1 MRWRKMEDY
10 VVLTASH
17 WVYLLVIIMILVFIV
32 FRREVV
38 VPSLVGIFILGLL
51 AAQGQ
56 GVVDSF
62 INGLQTIFASLLNAG
77 VELFDIMLIIT
88 LMVAMLKSLQAQG
101 ADVLMVAPVKKLMV
115 NPTAAFFVLGIM
127 TYIAATFFW
136 PTPTT
141 ALVGVVLIP
150 VAIRMGLPAMGAAV
164 SISLFGHGM
173 ALSGDLVIQG
183 ATKLTASSANVA
195 MGEILSYTALFS
207 FIVGGAAIAIAFYT
221 IRRDMKRG
229 ILQAPKP
236 SDSANFSSSESN
248 SEKEADSSSKDSP
261 QQGKYA
267 KLFAILVPVVLLMVV
282 SILMF
287 RAIFDRE
294 NVISGGDATGFMGGT
309 ALVLLVLATFG
320 HEGSNGFE
328 KIIDHLREGFYFA
341 IKIFA
346 PVIPIAGFFFLGNPE
361 SAESIL
367 GEGTPGFLF
376 DWGQMIATSLGDSP
390 IITSFGIALVGILG
404 GLDGSG
410 FSGLP
415 LTGAL
420 SAAIGAA
427 PGLNVAILASLGQ
440 IAGIFVGGGT
450 LAAWAFGVAADSG
463 VSGVKPVDLVRRN
476 FIPVMVG
483 LFIACIVGI
492 LLM

>member
-1 MRWRKMEDY
+1 MEGH

-17 WVYLLVIIMILVFIV
+17 WVYLAVIVMILVFIV

-38 VPSLVGIFILGLL
+38 VPSLMGIFTLGIL

-56 GVVDSF
+56 GVTNSF
-62 INGLQTIFASLLNAG
+62 INGLQTVFEALLNAG
-77 VELFDIMLIIT
+77 VELFDIMLIIA
-88 LMVAMLKSLQAQG
+88 LMVAMLKSLQSQG

-115 NPTAAFFVLGIM
+115 TPTTAFFVLGIM

-164 SISLFGHGM
+164 AISLFGHGM
-173 ALSGDLVIQG
+173 ALSGDLIIQG
-183 ATKLTASSANVA
+183 ATKLTASSAGVST
-195 MGEILSYTALFS
+195 GEILTYTALFS
-207 FIVGGAAIAIAFYT
+207 VIVGGVAIAIAFYT

-229 ILQAPKP
+229 ILVATMPGE
-236 SDSANFSSSESN
+236 SESFSTTEAGTEKDTSSP
-248 SEKEADSSSKDSP
+248 SEENAE
-261 QQGKYA
+261 QGKHA
-267 KLFAILVPVVLLMVV
+267 RLFAILVPAVLLIVV
-282 SILMF
+282 SIMMF
-287 RAIFDRE
+287 RAIFDRD
-294 NVISGGDATGFMGGT
+294 NVISGGDATGFLGGT
-309 ALVLLVLATFG
+309 AIILLVLSTFG
-320 HEGSNGFE
+320 HEGSKGFE
-328 KIIDHLREGFYFA
+328 KVIDHLREGFYFA

-346 PVIPIAGFFFLGNPE
+346 PVIPIAGFFFLGNPDN
-361 SAESIL
+361 AVAIL
-367 GEGTPGFLF
+367 GEETPGFLF
-376 DWGQMIATSLGDSP
+376 DWGQIIATSLGDSAF
-390 IITSFGIALVGILG
+390 ITSFGIALVGILG

-420 SAAIGAA
+420 SAAVGTA

-440 IAGIFVGGGT
+440 VAGIFVGGGT
-450 LAAWAFGVAADSG
+450 IAAWAFGVAADSG

-483 LFIACIVGI
+483 LFVACLVGI
-492 LLM
+492 FLM

>member
-1 MRWRKMEDY
+1 MDDH
-10 VVLTASH
+10 VLLTASH
-17 WVYLLVIIMILVFIV
+17 WVYLAVIVIILIFIV

-38 VPSLVGIFILGLL
+38 VPSLIGIFILGIL

-62 INGLQTIFASLLNAG
+62 INGLQTVFEALLNAG
-77 VELFDIMLIIT
+77 IELFDIMLIIA
-88 LMVAMLKSLQAQG
+88 LMVAMLKSLQSQG
-101 ADVLMVAPVKKLMV
+101 ADKLMVAPVKKLMI

-164 SISLFGHGM
+164 AISLFGHGM

-183 ATKLTASSANVA
+183 ATKLTASSANVST
-195 MGEILSYTALFS
+195 GEILTYTALFS
-207 FIVGGAAIAIAFYT
+207 FIVGGVAIAIAFYS
-221 IRRDMKRG
+221 IRRDMKKG
-229 ILQAPKP
+229 ILKATKP
-236 SDSANFSSSESN
+236 EEAADFNTSET
-248 SEKEADSSSKDSP
+248 EQDSP
-261 QQGKYA
+261 SKETPKQGKHA
-267 KLFAILVPVVLLMVV
+267 KLFAILVPIVLLMVI
-282 SILMF
+282 STLMF
-287 RAIFDRE
+287 RAIFDRD

-309 ALVLLVLATFG
+309 ALILLVLSTFG
-320 HEGSNGFE
+320 HEGSKGLE

-346 PVIPIAGFFFLGNPE
+346 PVIPIAGFFFLGNPDDAGE
-361 SAESIL
+361 ML

-376 DWGQMIATSLGDSP
+376 DWGQIIATSLGDSP
-390 IITSFGIALVGILG
+390 LITTFGIALVGILG

-420 SAAIGAA
+420 SAAVGAA

-440 IAGIFVGGGT
+440 VAGIFVGGGT

-483 LFIACIVGI
+483 LFVACLVGVF
-492 LLM
+492 LM

>member
-1 MRWRKMEDY
+1 MNDY

-17 WVYLLVIIMILVFIV
+17 WVYVAVIILILLFIA

-38 VPSLVGIFILGLL
+38 VPSLVGIFILGIL

-56 GVVDSF
+56 GIVDQL
-62 INGLQTIFASLLNAG
+62 INGLQTLFAALLNAG
-77 VELFDIMLIIT
+77 IELFDIMLIIS

-101 ADVLMVAPVKKLMV
+101 ADTLMVAPVKKLMV
-115 NPTAAFFVLGIM
+115 NPTAAFFVLGVM

-164 SISLFGHGM
+164 AISLFGHGM

-183 ATKLTASSANVA
+183 ATKLTATSANIPT
-195 MGEILSYTALFS
+195 GEILKYTALFS
-207 FIVGGAAIAIAFYT
+207 FIVGGIAIAIAFFT
-221 IRRDMKRG
+221 IRRDMKKG
-229 ILQAPKP
+229 ILKTP
-236 SDSANFSSSESN
+236 EV
-248 SEKEADSSSKDSP
+248 KDQP
-261 QQGKYA
+261 DEDVDAEQKQGKYA
-267 KLFAILVPVVLLMVV
+267 KLFAILVPVVLCTVV
-282 SILMF
+282 SILIF
-287 RAIFDRE
+287 RAIFDQE
-294 NVISGGDATGFMGGT
+294 HVISGGDATAFMGGT
-309 ALVLLVLATFG
+309 SLILLILSTFG
-320 HEGSNGFE
+320 HEGSKGLE
-328 KIIDHLREGFYFA
+328 KIIEHLREGFYFA
-341 IKIFA
+341 VKIFA

-361 SAESIL
+361 NAAEIL
-367 GEGTPGFLF
+367 GEDTPGFLF
-376 DWGQMIATSLGDSP
+376 DWGQMIATHLGDSP
-390 IITSFGIALVGILG
+390 LITSFGIAFIGMLG

-420 SAAIGAA
+420 SAAVGNAS
-427 PGLNVAILASLGQ
+427 GLNVAILASLGQ
-440 IAGIFVGGGT
+440 VAGIFVGGGT

-463 VSGVKPVDLVRRN
+463 VSGVKPVELVRRN
-476 FIPVMVG
+476 FIPVMAG
-483 LFIACIVGI
+483 LFVACIIGF

>member
-1 MRWRKMEDY
+1 MED
-10 VVLTASH
+10 VVMLTASH
-17 WVYLLVIIMILVFIV
+17 WVYLAVIVIILVFIV

-38 VPSLVGIFILGLL
+38 VPSLIGIFTLGIL

-56 GVVDSF
+56 GVIDRF
-62 INGLQTIFASLLNAG
+62 INGLQTVFEALLNAG
-77 VELFDIMLIIT
+77 VELFDIMLIIS

-115 NPTAAFFVLGIM
+115 NPTTAFFVLGVM

-141 ALVGVVLIP
+141 ALIGVVLIP
-150 VAIRMGLPAMGAAV
+150 VAIRAGLPAMGAAV
-164 SISLFGHGM
+164 AISLFGHGM

-183 ATKLTASSANVA
+183 ATKLTASSAGVST
-195 MGEILSYTALFS
+195 GEILSYTALFS
-207 FIVGGAAIAIAFYT
+207 VITGGVAIAIAFYT

-229 ILQAPKP
+229 ILTAPEPDQA
-236 SDSANFSSSESN
+236 ANFSTTETESEVP
-248 SEKEADSSSKDSP
+248 KQP
-261 QQGKYA
+261 GKHA
-267 KLFAILVPVVLLMVV
+267 KLFAILVPIVLLAVV
-282 SILMF
+282 SIMIF
-287 RAIFDRE
+287 RTIFDRE
-294 NVISGGDATGFMGGT
+294 NVISGGDATGFLGGT
-309 ALVLLVLATFG
+309 AIILLVLATFG
-320 HEGSNGFE
+320 QEGSKGFE

-346 PVIPIAGFFFLGNPE
+346 PVIPIAGFFFLGNPDD
-361 SAESIL
+361 AVAIL
-367 GEGTPGFLF
+367 GEDTPGFLF
-376 DWGQMIATSLGDSP
+376 DWGQIIATNLGSSSFV
-390 IITSFGIALVGILG
+390 TAFGIAIVGILG

-420 SAAIGAA
+420 SAALGSAS
-427 PGLNVAILASLGQ
+427 GLKVAILASLGQ
-440 IAGIFVGGGT
+440 VAGIFVGGGT
-450 LAAWAFGVAADSG
+450 IAAWAFGVAADSG

-483 LFIACIVGI
+483 LFIACLVGI

>member
-1 MRWRKMEDY
+1 MEDHIM
-10 VVLTASH
+10 LTASH
-17 WVYLLVIIMILVFIV
+17 WVYLAIIVMILLFIV

-38 VPSLVGIFILGLL
+38 VPSLVGIFILGIL

-56 GVVDSF
+56 GVIDSS
-62 INGLQTIFASLLNAG
+62 INGLQTVFESLLNAG
-77 VELFDIMLIIT
+77 IELFDIMLIIT

-101 ADVLMVAPVKKLMV
+101 SDVLMVAPVKKLMV

-164 SISLFGHGM
+164 AISLFGHGM

-183 ATKLTASSANVA
+183 ATKLTASSAGVST
-195 MGEILSYTALFS
+195 GEILTYTALFS
-207 FIVGGAAIAIAFYT
+207 FIVGGVAIAIAFYT
-221 IRRDMKRG
+221 IRRDMKKG
-229 ILQAPKP
+229 VLKAPDPKDAADF
-236 SDSANFSSSESN
+236 STTEDASEKASSS
-248 SEKEADSSSKDSP
+248 AQVR
-261 QQGKYA
+261 QQGKHA
-267 KLFAILVPVVLLMVV
+267 KLFAILVPIILLIVV
-282 SILMF
+282 SIMIF

-294 NVISGGDATGFMGGT
+294 NVISGGDATGFLGGT
-309 ALVLLVLATFG
+309 AIVLLVLSTFG
-320 HEGSNGFE
+320 HEGFKGFE

-346 PVIPIAGFFFLGNPE
+346 PVIPIAGFFFLGNPDN
-361 SAESIL
+361 AGAIL

-390 IITSFGIALVGILG
+390 LITSFGIALVGILG

-415 LTGAL
+415 LTGSL
-420 SAAIGAA
+420 SAAVGSAA
-427 PGLNVAILASLGQ
+427 GLNVAILASLGQ
-440 IAGIFVGGGT
+440 VAGIFVGGGT

-483 LFIACIVGI
+483 LFVACIVGV

>member
-1 MRWRKMEDY
+1 MEGQIA
-10 VVLTASH
+10 LTASH
-17 WVYLLVIIMILVFIV
+17 WVYLAVIIMILMFIM

-62 INGLQTIFASLLNAG
+62 INGLQTIFGALLNAG
-77 VELFDIMLIIT
+77 IELFDIMLIIT
-88 LMVAMLKSLQAQG
+88 LMVAMLRSLQSQR

-115 NPTAAFFVLGIM
+115 NPTAAFFVLGVM

-164 SISLFGHGM
+164 AISLFGHGM

-183 ATKLTASSANVA
+183 ATKLTASAANVST
-195 MGEILSYTALFS
+195 GEILTYTALFS
-207 FIVGGAAIAIAFYT
+207 FIVGGVAIAIAFYT
-221 IRRDMKRG
+221 IRRDMKKG
-229 ILQAPKP
+229 ILKASKP
-236 SDSANFSSSESN
+236 EEATDFSTTETGA
-248 SEKEADSSSKDSP
+248 EETATP

-267 KLFAILVPVVLLMVV
+267 KLFAILVPVVLLIVV
-282 SILMF
+282 SIMIY
-287 RAIFDRE
+287 RAIFDRG
-294 NVISGGDATGFMGGT
+294 NVISGGDATGFLGGT
-309 ALVLLVLATFG
+309 AIILLVLSTFG
-320 HEGSNGFE
+320 HEGFKGFE

-361 SAESIL
+361 NAGAIL

-376 DWGQMIATSLGDSP
+376 DWGQLIATSLGDSP

-420 SAAIGAA
+420 SAAVGTA

-440 IAGIFVGGGT
+440 VAGIFVGGGT

>member
-1 MRWRKMEDY
+1 MEDQIA
-10 VVLTASH
+10 LTASH
-17 WVYLLVIIMILVFIV
+17 WVYLAVIVMILVFIV

-51 AAQGQ
+51 AAQGE

-62 INGLQTIFASLLNAG
+62 INGLQTIFGALLNAG
-77 VELFDIMLIIT
+77 IELFDIMLIIT
-88 LMVAMLKSLQAQG
+88 LMVAMLRSLQSQG

-115 NPTAAFFVLGIM
+115 NPTTAFFVLGVI

-164 SISLFGHGM
+164 AISLFGHGM

-183 ATKLTASSANVA
+183 ATKLTASAANVST
-195 MGEILSYTALFS
+195 GEILTYTALFS
-207 FIVGGAAIAIAFYT
+207 FIVGGVAIAIAFYT

-229 ILQAPKP
+229 VLKAPKP
-236 SDSANFSSSESN
+236 EEAADFSTT
-248 SEKEADSSSKDSP
+248 EADSENTSTTTEPP

-267 KLFAILVPVVLLMVV
+267 KVFAILVPIVLLIVV
-282 SILMF
+282 SIMIF

-294 NVISGGDATGFMGGT
+294 NAISGGDATGFLGGT
-309 ALVLLVLATFG
+309 AIILLVLSTFG
-320 HEGSNGFE
+320 HEGFKGFE
-328 KIIDHLREGFYFA
+328 KVIDHLREGFYFA

-361 SAESIL
+361 NAGAIL

-376 DWGQMIATSLGDSP
+376 DWGQLIATSLGDSP

-420 SAAIGAA
+420 SAAVGTA

-440 IAGIFVGGGT
+440 VAGIFVGGGT

-483 LFIACIVGI
+483 LFVACIVGV

>member
-1 MRWRKMEDY
+1 MEGQIA
-10 VVLTASH
+10 LTASH
-17 WVYLLVIIMILVFIV
+17 WVYLAVIIMILMFIM

-56 GVVDSF
+56 GIVDSF
-62 INGLQTIFASLLNAG
+62 INGLQTIFGALLNAG
-77 VELFDIMLIIT
+77 IELFDIMLIIT
-88 LMVAMLKSLQAQG
+88 LMVAMLRSLQSQG
-101 ADVLMVAPVKKLMV
+101 ADVLMVTPVKKLMI
-115 NPTAAFFVLGIM
+115 NPTAAFFVLGVM

-164 SISLFGHGM
+164 AISLFGHGM

-183 ATKLTASSANVA
+183 ATKLTASAANVST
-195 MGEILSYTALFS
+195 GEILTYTALFS
-207 FIVGGAAIAIAFYT
+207 FIVGGVAIAIAFYT
-221 IRRDMKRG
+221 IRRDMKKG
-229 ILQAPKP
+229 ILKATKP
-236 SDSANFSSSESN
+236 EEAADFSATETGAA
-248 SEKEADSSSKDSP
+248 ETGIP

-267 KLFAILVPVVLLMVV
+267 KLFAILVPVVLLIVV
-282 SILMF
+282 SIMIY
-287 RAIFDRE
+287 RAIFDRG
-294 NVISGGDATGFMGGT
+294 NVISGGDATGFLGGT
-309 ALVLLVLATFG
+309 AIILLVLSTFG
-320 HEGSNGFE
+320 HEGFKGFE

-361 SAESIL
+361 NAGAIL

-376 DWGQMIATSLGDSP
+376 DWGQLIATSLGDSP

-420 SAAIGAA
+420 SAAVGTA

-440 IAGIFVGGGT
+440 VAGIFVGGGT

>member
-1 MRWRKMEDY
+1 MEDHIM
-10 VVLTASH
+10 LTASH
-17 WVYLLVIIMILVFIV
+17 WVYLAIIVMILLFIV

-38 VPSLVGIFILGLL
+38 VPSLVGIFILGIL

-56 GVVDSF
+56 GVIDSS
-62 INGLQTIFASLLNAG
+62 INGLQTVFESLLNAG
-77 VELFDIMLIIT
+77 IELFDIMLIIT

-101 ADVLMVAPVKKLMV
+101 SDVLMVAPVKKLMV

-164 SISLFGHGM
+164 AISLFGHGM

-183 ATKLTASSANVA
+183 ATKLTASSAGVST
-195 MGEILSYTALFS
+195 GEILTYTALFS
-207 FIVGGAAIAIAFYT
+207 FIVGGVAIAIAFYT
-221 IRRDMKRG
+221 IRRDMKKG
-229 ILQAPKP
+229 VLKAPDPKDAADF
-236 SDSANFSSSESN
+236 STTEDGSEKASSS
-248 SEKEADSSSKDSP
+248 AQVR
-261 QQGKYA
+261 QQGKHA
-267 KLFAILVPVVLLMVV
+267 KLFAILVPIILLIVV
-282 SILMF
+282 SIMIF

-294 NVISGGDATGFMGGT
+294 NVISGGDATGFLGGT
-309 ALVLLVLATFG
+309 AIVLLVLSTFG
-320 HEGSNGFE
+320 HEGFKGFE

-346 PVIPIAGFFFLGNPE
+346 PVIPIAGFFFLGNPDN
-361 SAESIL
+361 AGAIL

-390 IITSFGIALVGILG
+390 LITSFGIALVGILG

-415 LTGAL
+415 LTGSL
-420 SAAIGAA
+420 SAAVGSAA
-427 PGLNVAILASLGQ
+427 GLNVAILASLGQ
-440 IAGIFVGGGT
+440 VAGIFVGGGT

-483 LFIACIVGI
+483 LFVACIVGV

>member
-1 MRWRKMEDY
+1 MEDTII
-10 VVLTASH
+10 LTSSH
-17 WVYLLVIIMILVFIV
+17 WVYLAVILTILLFII

-38 VPSLVGIFILGLL
+38 VPSLLGIFILGILSAKGL
-51 AAQGQ
+51 
-56 GVVDSF
+56 GVTDTF
-62 INGLQTIFASLLNAG
+62 ITGLQTVFQSLLNAG
-77 VELFDIMLIIT
+77 IELFDIMLIIA

-101 ADVLMVAPVKKLMV
+101 ADILMVAPVKKLMI
-115 NPTAAFFVLGIM
+115 NPTAAFFVLGVV

-150 VAIRMGLPAMGAAV
+150 VAIKMGLPAMGAAV
-164 SISLFGHGM
+164 AISLFGHGM

-183 ATKLTASSANVA
+183 ATKLTASSANVS

-207 FIVGGAAIAIAFYT
+207 FIVGGVAIAIAFYT

-229 ILQAPKP
+229 ILKVP
-236 SDSANFSSSESN
+236 DSEESADLTETESESETEAMSA
-248 SEKEADSSSKDSP
+248 SENNLST
-261 QQGKYA
+261 GKYA
-267 KLFAILVPVVLLMVV
+267 KIFAILVPVVLLAVV

-309 ALVLLVLATFG
+309 AIILLALATFG
-320 HEGSNGFE
+320 HEGAKGFE

-341 IKIFA
+341 IKIFV
-346 PVIPIAGFFFLGNPE
+346 PVIPIAGFFFLGNPKH
-361 SAESIL
+361 AEAIL
-367 GEGTPGFLF
+367 GEGTSGFLF
-376 DWGQMIATSLGDSP
+376 DWGQLIATSLGDSP
-390 IITSFGIALVGILG
+390 IITSFGIVIVGILG

-415 LTGAL
+415 LTGSL
-420 SAAIGAA
+420 SAALGTGT
-427 PGLNVAILASLGQ
+427 GLNVAILASLGQ
-440 IAGIFVGGGT
+440 VAGIFVGGGT

-463 VSGVKPVDLVRRN
+463 VAGVKPVDLVRRN

>member
-1 MRWRKMEDY
+1 MEDH

-17 WVYLLVIIMILVFIV
+17 WVYLAVIVMILVFIV

-38 VPSLVGIFILGLL
+38 VPSLVGIFTLGIL

-56 GVVDSF
+56 GVINSS
-62 INGLQTIFASLLNAG
+62 INGLQTVFEALLNAG
-77 VELFDIMLIIT
+77 VELFDIMLIIA
-88 LMVAMLKSLQAQG
+88 LMVAMLKSLQSQG

-115 NPTAAFFVLGIM
+115 TPTTAFFVLGIM

-183 ATKLTASSANVA
+183 ATKLTASSAGVST
-195 MGEILSYTALFS
+195 GEILTYTALFS
-207 FIVGGAAIAIAFYT
+207 LIVGGVAIAIAFYT

-229 ILQAPKP
+229 ILVATIPGKSENFDRAKTEMNSPSKENPK
-236 SDSANFSSSESN
+236 
-248 SEKEADSSSKDSP
+248 
-261 QQGKYA
+261 QGKHA
-267 KLFAILVPVVLLMVV
+267 RLFAILVPVVLLVVV
-282 SILMF
+282 SIMMF
-287 RAIFDRE
+287 RAIFDRD
-294 NVISGGDATGFMGGT
+294 NVISGGDATGFLGGT
-309 ALVLLVLATFG
+309 AIILLVLSTFG
-320 HEGSNGFE
+320 HEGSKGFE
-328 KIIDHLREGFYFA
+328 KVIDHLREGFYFA

-346 PVIPIAGFFFLGNPE
+346 PVIPIAGFFFLGNPDD
-361 SAESIL
+361 AVAIL
-367 GEGTPGFLF
+367 GEETPGFLF
-376 DWGQMIATSLGDSP
+376 DWGQIIATSLGDSP
-390 IITSFGIALVGILG
+390 LITSFGIALVGILG

-420 SAAIGAA
+420 SAAVGTG

-440 IAGIFVGGGT
+440 VAGIFVGGGT
-450 LAAWAFGVAADSG
+450 IAAWAFGVAADSG

-483 LFIACIVGI
+483 LFVACLVGI
-492 LLM
+492 FLM